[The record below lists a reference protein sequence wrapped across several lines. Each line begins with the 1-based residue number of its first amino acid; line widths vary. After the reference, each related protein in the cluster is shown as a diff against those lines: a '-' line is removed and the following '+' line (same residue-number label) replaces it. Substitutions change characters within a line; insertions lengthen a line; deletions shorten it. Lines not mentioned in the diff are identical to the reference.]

1 MLNKNFIINKMSFTL
16 SITGSSSTLVTN
28 QSPALQLDGEY
39 ECGLLY
45 LSTFNSI
52 PNIDNRNNKFYYGEN
67 DVIEIPEG
75 SYELQDLNDYL
86 QSRVQGCSL
95 KLSCNNNTL
104 KTTILCSKNIYFNKK
119 NSIGKI
125 LGFGNETVQANILRE
140 SLFPIAILSTTIVR
154 VECDIVSGSFVNG
167 KPSHIIHEF
176 VPNVPP
182 GYRIIEIPRNI
193 IYFPVT
199 QNSLSSL
206 KISILDINNNLV
218 NLRGEEIQI
227 YLHLRKK

>member
-1 MLNKNFIINKMSFTL
+1 MSFTL
-16 SITGSSSTLVTN
+16 SITGSSSTLITN
-28 QSPALQLDGEY
+28 HSPAFQLDGEY

-45 LSTFNSI
+45 MSTFNSI
-52 PNIDNRNNKFYYGEN
+52 PNIDHRNNKFHYGKNE
-67 DVIEIPEG
+67 VLEIPEG

-86 QSRVQGCSL
+86 KNHLQGCNFSL
-95 KLSCNNNTL
+95 TCNNNTL
-104 KTTILCSKNIYFNKK
+104 KTSILCSKNIYFNKEQ
-119 NSIGKI
+119 SFGKL
-125 LGFGNETVQANILRE
+125 LGFGEETIPANILAE
-140 SLFPIAILSTTIVR
+140 SPFPVSILSTTIVR

-182 GYRIIEIPRNI
+182 GYRIIETPKNV

-199 QNSLSSL
+199 HNSVSSL
-206 KISILDINNNLV
+206 EIRILDENQNLV